1 MNGTDEPRWLL
12 PALRAVAAFGV
23 AAMTATILGAFSVAS
38 FTDEGASLVALA
50 WGRVTLI
57 DLYLALLPAWIW
69 IAWRERS
76 GPRAAVW
83 AVATVVTG
91 SLALFV
97 YLLVASLRART
108 TLELLVGPHR
118 AADGR

>member
-1 MNGTDEPRWLL
+1 MNGADEPRWLL
-12 PALRAVAAFGV
+12 PTVRALAAFGT

-38 FTDEGASLVALA
+38 FTEDGASLLALA

-57 DLYLALLPAWIW
+57 DLYLALLMGWLW

-76 GPRAAVW
+76 AGRAVAW

-97 YLLVASLRART
+97 YLLVAALRART
-108 TLELLVGPHR
+108 MLELVIGPR
-118 AADGR
+118 RTVTGR

>member
-1 MNGTDEPRWLL
+1 MNSADEPRWLL
-12 PALRAVAAFGV
+12 PAVRALAAFGT
-23 AAMTATILGAFSVAS
+23 AAMLATILAAFSVAS
-38 FTDEGASLVALA
+38 FTDEGASLLALA

-57 DLYLALLPAWIW
+57 DLYLALVLGWVW

-76 GPRAAVW
+76 AGRALLW

-97 YLLVASLRART
+97 YLLVAALRART
-108 TLELLVGPHR
+108 TLELLVGSRH
-118 AADGR
+118 ATTGR